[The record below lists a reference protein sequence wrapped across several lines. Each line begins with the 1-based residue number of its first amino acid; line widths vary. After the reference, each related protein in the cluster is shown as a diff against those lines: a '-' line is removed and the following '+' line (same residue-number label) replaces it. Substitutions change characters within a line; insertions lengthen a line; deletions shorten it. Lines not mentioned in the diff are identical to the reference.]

1 MNLLIRAPPWQM
13 TYSEANYLRGPG
25 GRGINLIK
33 VWKHNRT
40 KGSASIS
47 GCPIKTPM
55 TSLIGWQYLPLG
67 TAEYSYPTYVVPIA
81 ADLAEGTPSPT
92 HTSLLLSPRLLMRPI
107 HLDWEENHSCL
118 YHTHFTLDPNE
129 TKHRL
134 AAHPHSLMPWSI
146 CIWET
151 T

>member
-13 TYSEANYLRGPG
+13 TYLEANYLWGPG

-47 GCPIKTPM
+47 GCPIKMPM
-55 TSLIGWQYLPLG
+55 TSLIGWRYLPLG
-67 TAEYSYPTYVVPIA
+67 AVECSYPTYVVPVA

-92 HTSLLLSPRLLMRPI
+92 HTSLIMSPCLLMRSI
-107 HLDWEENHSCL
+107 HLGWEENHSCL
-118 YHTHFTLDPNE
+118 YHTYFILAPNE

-134 AAHPHSLMPWSI
+134 AAHSRSLMPRSI